1 LIIAN
6 AKRQSA
12 VLVTNE
18 AKQADLGK
26 TKSKNYKIPAVCK
39 PTAHNQYR
47 PFPSLEI
54 YLKIFHQSA
63 V

>member
-1 LIIAN
+1 LHGKGVGENDLLIIAN
-6 AKRQSA
+6 AKRQGA

-26 TKSKNYKIPAVCK
+26 TKSKNYKI
-39 PTAHNQYR
+39 
-47 PFPSLEI
+47 I